1 MSSIQHNRLKGKVRL
16 NENKHRLPT
25 LQAAGCQPGRLTSCC
40 SATGLKRETFLTGW
54 VQSRDRSQTVI
65 QRKKF
70 NIKKI
75 KLVGRVYIYT
85 AVKRTLKG
93 TLGLRDKIQGRANL
107 VFKGSDPLSQVR
119 QQR

>member
-75 KLVGRVYIYT
+75 KLVGRVYIYSCEENS
-85 AVKRTLKG
+85 KRYPRIERQDPRKG
-93 TLGLRDKIQGRANL
+93 KFGI
-107 VFKGSDPLSQVR
+107 
-119 QQR
+119 